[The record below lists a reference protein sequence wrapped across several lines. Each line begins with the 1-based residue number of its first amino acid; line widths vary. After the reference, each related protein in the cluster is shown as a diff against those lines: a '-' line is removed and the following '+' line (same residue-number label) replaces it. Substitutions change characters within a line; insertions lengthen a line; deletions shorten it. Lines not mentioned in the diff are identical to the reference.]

1 MPVCIRRRNQNLQQQ
16 KQQQQT
22 GKHLC
27 TFQKNAKYYIYNDS
41 STHIKVGLIIVI
53 P

>member
-1 MPVCIRRRNQNLQQQ
+1 MHQKKSESPTT